1 VQLVQ
6 VMEQE
11 PGVLGFA
18 QLPLVKQRGLPEIAT
33 DRPLQT
39 TLNLVTLDEPTP
51 AMRAVIEAA
60 RRIVN
65 KAM

>member
-1 VQLVQ
+1 
-6 VMEQE
+6 
-11 PGVLGFA
+11 
-18 QLPLVKQRGLPEIAT
+18 VKQRGLPEIAT

-39 TLNLVTLDEPTP
+39 TLNLVTRDEPTP

-60 RRIVN
+60 RRIAS

>member
-1 VQLVQ
+1 
-6 VMEQE
+6 
-11 PGVLGFA
+11 VLGFA
-18 QLPLVKQRGLPEIAT
+18 QLPLVKQRGLPEIVT

-51 AMRAVIEAA
+51 AMRAVIDAA
-60 RRIVN
+60 RRIAN